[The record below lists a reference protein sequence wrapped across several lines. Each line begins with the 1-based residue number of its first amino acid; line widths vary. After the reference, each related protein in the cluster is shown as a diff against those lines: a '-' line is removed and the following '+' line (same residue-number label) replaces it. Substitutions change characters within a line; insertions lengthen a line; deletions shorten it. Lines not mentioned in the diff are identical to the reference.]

1 MKSLMIFG
9 LFIMTIVFAQF
20 ANAQT
25 ADDVVGKYIAA
36 MGGKEKLNAL
46 KTVKMEGNLSVMGN
60 DVAIVI
66 TKKHLVGMRVDIS
79 VMGTENYQVVTPA
92 KGVVFMPVQG
102 MSEPTEMPEEQ
113 RKSAIGQLDIQGSL
127 VDYKEKGTAIE
138 LVGKE
143 KVDGEDCSNLK
154 LTFKSG
160 LATNFFISD
169 KTGFIVKTTGKRV
182 MNGEEV
188 EVSNSNS
195 NYKQNADG
203 YWFPY
208 TTTNAQGTTDF
219 SKIDT
224 NIAVD
229 ENIFK

>member
-113 RKSAIGQLDIQGSL
+113 LKSAIGQLDIQGSL
-127 VDYKEKGTAIE
+127 VDYKEKG
-138 LVGKE
+138 
-143 KVDGEDCSNLK
+143 
-154 LTFKSG
+154 
-160 LATNFFISD
+160 
-169 KTGFIVKTTGKRV
+169 
-182 MNGEEV
+182 
-188 EVSNSNS
+188 
-195 NYKQNADG
+195 
-203 YWFPY
+203 
-208 TTTNAQGTTDF
+208 
-219 SKIDT
+219 
-224 NIAVD
+224 
-229 ENIFK
+229 

>member
-1 MKSLMIFG
+1 MKPIMIFG
-9 LFIMTIVFAQF
+9 LFIMTMVFAQF

-25 ADDVVGKYIAA
+25 ADDVVGKYITA

-92 KGVVFMPVQG
+92 KGIVFMPVQG

-113 RKSAIGQLDIQGSL
+113 LKSAIGQLDIQGSL

-154 LTFKSG
+154 ATFKSG
-160 LATNFFISD
+160 LVSNFFISD

-208 TTTNAQGTTDF
+208 TTTNAQGTTEF
-219 SKIDT
+219 TKIDT
-224 NIAVD
+224 NVAVD